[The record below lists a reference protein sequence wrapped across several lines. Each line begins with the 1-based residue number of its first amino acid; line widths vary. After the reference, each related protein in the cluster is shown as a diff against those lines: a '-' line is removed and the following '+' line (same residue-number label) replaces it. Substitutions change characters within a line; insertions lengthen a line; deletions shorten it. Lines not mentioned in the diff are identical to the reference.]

1 MKVIFQ
7 KNISYFNHST
17 NKNEDFYV
25 YDYVRHLKRFGFLW
39 ADTRIGLVYEIT
51 IVSTKLRKQLTM
63 SRNERKK
70 TVMDESRVWN
80 MKKKKWKKDSS
91 ALDRSRISFS
101 EGYLFFESRIK
112 NEFNIN
118 GDSFDFTKLSKR
130 EKTVKIVTCLKKF
143 HDSKLNGRCY
153 SYFFS
158 FYPF

>member
-80 MKKKKWKKDSS
+80 MKKKMEKRFFCFRQKQNKFFG
-91 ALDRSRISFS
+91 R
-101 EGYLFFESRIK
+101 LFILRK
-112 NEFNIN
+112 
-118 GDSFDFTKLSKR
+118 
-130 EKTVKIVTCLKKF
+130 
-143 HDSKLNGRCY
+143 
-153 SYFFS
+153 
-158 FYPF
+158 